1 MPHADAGCAP
11 VLDFPFEGL
20 RPLVHLGNR
29 SQVRLLCPDK
39 FVGHAPQKT
48 LDDRVL
54 PRQEVIDVVGPV
66 QVLKVLRPLLGDLE
80 DRDLIQQRTS
90 DRGYELSTFGEVVHR
105 DLVRLQG
112 TIKAGQAYPELI
124 SRLPTDWFDF
134 DLRCLANGE
143 HVHGKSEDPLA
154 AARVIANAIKGGSS
168 CESLVGTFTSLPMY
182 GYEQAIRNGN
192 EPEVQVVF
200 DSNVTET
207 MVEDSSLRTKWREIQ
222 SQIDSTVYFSL
233 DERVPCTVDLIDGE
247 TVFFTVDRDQETGFD
262 IISCSHPDVVAW
274 ADQVIGEYR
283 DHAVPLAERTI
294 DVD

>member
-1 MPHADAGCAP
+1 MTAEFSEKQTNCKEVNQLTESTVEYVAFLTRSEHRFH
-11 VLDFPFEGL
+11 VLDLLADGVSSRTEL
-20 RPLVHLGNR
+20 RDQLDATRV
-29 SQVRLLCPDK
+29 
-39 FVGHAPQKT
+39 T
-48 LDDRVL
+48 LSR
-54 PRQEVIDVVGPV
+54 I
-66 QVLKVLRPLLGDLE
+66 LGDLE
-80 DRDLIQQRTS
+80 DRDLIQRRTS
-90 DRGYELSTFGEVVHR
+90 DKGYELSTFGEAVHR

-207 MVEDSSLRTKWREIQ
+207 MVEDSSLRTKWQEIQ

-274 ADQVIGEYR
+274 ADRVIGEWR
-283 DHAVPLAERTI
+283 DHAVPLAERTFN
-294 DVD
+294 VD

>member
-1 MPHADAGCAP
+1 MTAEFSEKQTNCKGVNQLAESTVEYVAFLTRSEHRFH
-11 VLDFPFEGL
+11 VLDLLADGVSSRAEL
-20 RPLVHLGNR
+20 RDQLDATRV
-29 SQVRLLCPDK
+29 
-39 FVGHAPQKT
+39 T
-48 LDDRVL
+48 LSR
-54 PRQEVIDVVGPV
+54 I
-66 QVLKVLRPLLGDLE
+66 LGDLE

>member
-1 MPHADAGCAP
+1 MTAEFSEKQTTCKEVDQLAENTVEYVAFLTRSEHRFH
-11 VLDFPFEGL
+11 VLDLLADGAGSREEL
-20 RPLVHLGNR
+20 RDQLDATRV
-29 SQVRLLCPDK
+29 
-39 FVGHAPQKT
+39 T
-48 LDDRVL
+48 LSR
-54 PRQEVIDVVGPV
+54 I
-66 QVLKVLRPLLGDLE
+66 LGDLE
-80 DRDLIQQRTS
+80 DRDLIQRRTS
-90 DRGYELSTFGEVVHR
+90 DRGYELSSFGEAVHR

-112 TIKAGQAYPELI
+112 TITAGQTYPKLI

-143 HVHGKSEDPLA
+143 HVHRKSEDPLA
-154 AARVIANAIKGGSS
+154 AARVIANAIRGGSS

-182 GYEQAIRNGN
+182 GYEQAIQNGT
-192 EPEVQVVF
+192 EPEVRVVF

-207 MVEDSSLRTKWREIQ
+207 MVEDSSLRAKWREIQ

-274 ADQVIGEYR
+274 ADRVIGEHR
-283 DHAVPLAERTI
+283 DRAVPLVERTN